1 MPAAAP
7 LELVAAALEVV
18 VDPEEPDVPDDP
30 EEPDV
35 PDVPEEP
42 DEPGDPEE
50 PDVPE
55 ELLPPPLPL
64 PLDEVALGEAAE
76 LVVDITAFTG
86 GHVRLNLGVVERSS
100 VMAN

>member
-18 VDPEEPDVPDDP
+18 VDPGEPDVSDDP

-35 PDVPEEP
+35 PDVPEDP
-42 DEPGDPEE
+42 DEPGDPE
-50 PDVPE
+50 DPE
-55 ELLPPPLPL
+55 ELPPLPL
-64 PLDEVALGEAAE
+64 PLEEVALGEAAE
-76 LVVDITAFTG
+76 LVVDIAAFTG